1 MSGPTTRVAVERVQR
16 AVALLP
22 DEPSGTIAPRTA
34 GVVRFRATLAW
45 PRPENVPPG
54 PTLPERPG
62 VATASFAETDD
73 PEAATRC
80 IVGEI
85 RALTPSELA
94 MALEATLRTVTELA
108 ALTEAMLEVE
118 ATRAVPPRVTSA
130 RALEGL
136 ARDLWEAG
144 FPVRFE
150 PSWTP
155 APQAEVYLG
164 IGGDGGDLERFL
176 RAHPTWS
183 VA

>member
-1 MSGPTTRVAVERVQR
+1 VSESTKLV

-34 GVVRFRATLAW
+34 GAVRFRATLAW
-45 PRPENVPPG
+45 PRPEDVPPG
-54 PTLPERPG
+54 PPLLEVPK
-62 VATASFAETDD
+62 TARCSLAETDN

-80 IVGEI
+80 VAGEI

-94 MALEATLRTVTELA
+94 VALEATLRTVTEVA

-118 ATRAVPPRVTSA
+118 VARTVPPRVTSA
-130 RALEGL
+130 RALESL

-144 FPVRFE
+144 FPVRFK

-155 APQAEVYLG
+155 APEADVYLG
-164 IGGDGGDLERFL
+164 IGGDDGALESFL
-176 RAHPTWS
+176 RAHPSWS